1 MAGRVDD
8 ITHAAAIA
16 KISHA
21 AKFAPELRA
30 HLEEII
36 NGPAFKGS
44 HRSQE
49 FLRHIVE
56 RALRG
61 DFDDLRERQIG
72 INLFG
77 RSAAY
82 DTAEDAIVRVTA
94 SDVRKRLLQ
103 HYGQAGRD
111 SRFKIDLPSGS
122 YIPEFRFLSLASLDG
137 SESSA
142 IAENHVGEKRA
153 VGLPRE
159 DGPPSAVESPSRPV
173 LSAALAVGAL
183 ALAAVTWWGIGHRF
197 WFKTAPVDN
206 LISTTFQGSP
216 GTVQVIVS
224 DEVLV
229 LVQVLSGHRTTL
241 SQYENLSYLSMPE
254 LMERKGLQNFWDS
267 LSTRQITNLGDLQN
281 ALRIAENLRARKWNV
296 SIRHARQVNA
306 RDLRTGNFIILGSS
320 FSNPWTALFQ
330 VKDANFP
337 IEPAPPGKSATILNR
352 RPLVGEPSRFEVE
365 LDAKTGKTVTYAS
378 VSVLENTART
388 ARVMLVAGLS
398 MSATEMA
405 GQFLLQDDSVSIT
418 RSMLGLPRGSPLPD
432 FEMILRVTELNEIG
446 NSVGLVACRKIT
458 DRSQ

>member
-1 MAGRVDD
+1 
-8 ITHAAAIA
+8 
-16 KISHA
+16 
-21 AKFAPELRA
+21 
-30 HLEEII
+30 
-36 NGPAFKGS
+36 
-44 HRSQE
+44 
-49 FLRHIVE
+49 
-56 RALRG
+56 
-61 DFDDLRERQIG
+61 
-72 INLFG
+72 
-77 RSAAY
+77 
-82 DTAEDAIVRVTA
+82 
-94 SDVRKRLLQ
+94 
-103 HYGQAGRD
+103 
-111 SRFKIDLPSGS
+111 
-122 YIPEFRFLSLASLDG
+122 
-137 SESSA
+137 
-142 IAENHVGEKRA
+142 
-153 VGLPRE
+153 
-159 DGPPSAVESPSRPV
+159 
-173 LSAALAVGAL
+173 
-183 ALAAVTWWGIGHRF
+183 
-197 WFKTAPVDN
+197 
-206 LISTTFQGSP
+206 
-216 GTVQVIVS
+216 VQVIVS

-229 LVQVLSGHRTTL
+229 LVQVLSGHRATL